1 MPFRFAVDLVPVAGA
16 AFVTFSLLALWFSP
30 ALFGRVMRRYRPE
43 AMIAPTLS
51 GYAVQVAALFL
62 YSLFLHILVDSL
74 HVTGLEHGIRTGL
87 AAGLFISTARIM
99 VTFPSGRAVWL
110 EHIVYSGYF
119 FAASVI
125 SASLQAMWR

>member
-1 MPFRFAVDLVPVAGA
+1 MPFRISVDLVPVAGA

-30 ALFGRVMRRYRPE
+30 ALFGRLLQRHRPAVE
-43 AMIAPTLS
+43 ITPRLK
-51 GYAVQVAALFL
+51 GYAVQAAVLFF

-74 HVTGLEHGIRTGL
+74 HVTGLEQGVRTGL
-87 AAGLFISTARIM
+87 AAGLFVSTARIM
-99 VTFPSGRAVWL
+99 VTFPVGRSVWL
-110 EHIVYSGYF
+110 EHFIYSGYF